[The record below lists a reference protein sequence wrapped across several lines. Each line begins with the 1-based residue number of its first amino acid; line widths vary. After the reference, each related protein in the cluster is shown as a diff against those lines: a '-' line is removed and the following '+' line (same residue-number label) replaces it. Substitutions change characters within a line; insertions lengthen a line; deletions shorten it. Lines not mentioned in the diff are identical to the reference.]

1 MIEILRIVRGI
12 WRRLSLFFFLIS
24 KRIILLTRRKA
35 HLSTL
40 GVYRENTY
48 VEREKRVRK
57 LGREKDKGCTKAEV
71 QKYKER

>member
-1 MIEILRIVRGI
+1 
-12 WRRLSLFFFLIS
+12 LIS

-40 GVYRENTY
+40 GVYREKTY